1 MAIKQENVDVDSLA
15 ITLHSLK
22 SRVEMFRGFAEE
34 SEEKKE
40 ELVAALVAEGAEY
53 PEEASLVSWY
63 RGRAAAYRLA
73 EESFQHVLRQLK
85 IDLRV
90 HESLDIGIPVNEKGL
105 IIEDATE

>member
-1 MAIKQENVDVDSLA
+1 MAISQENIDVSSLEL
-15 ITLHSLK
+15 TLNSLK
-22 SRVEMFRGFAEE
+22 DRVELFRGFAEE
-34 SEEKKE
+34 SEQKKE
-40 ELVAALVAEGAEY
+40 ELVVELLANGATY

-73 EESFQHVLRQLK
+73 EESFTHVLRQLK